1 MKIYHKKNFATGLL
15 FTLLGAAFIVLFLV
29 MGNIEPK
36 SVVFCV
42 LSLLLGPGLL
52 LRSFDK
58 RLSFQD
64 RVDELDERNILVK
77 LRTKSTAFSIVQ
89 YTLLG
94 VCVLCAVG
102 AIAYQRNPEGQLVLG
117 GMLIVSGVVW
127 FISLRLCGCCGW
139 FQKQGLHYEKKL

>member
-1 MKIYHKKNFATGLL
+1 MKLYHKKYFSAGLF

-29 MGNIEPK
+29 RGNIQPK
-36 SVVFCV
+36 SVVFCA

-58 RLSFQD
+58 RLFFQD

-94 VCVLCAVG
+94 ICALCAIG
-102 AIAYQRNPEGQLVLG
+102 AVLYEKNPDGQLVLG

-127 FISLRLCGCCGW
+127 FISLLAELFC
-139 FQKQGLHYEKKL
+139 GLHYEEKL

>member
-1 MKIYHKKNFATGLL
+1 MKIYHKKNFATGLF

-29 MGNIEPK
+29 KGNIEPK

-94 VCVLCAVG
+94 VCALCAVG
-102 AIAYQRNPEGQLVLG
+102 AIAYQRNPEGHLVLG

-127 FISLRLCGCCGW
+127 FISLLAELFC
-139 FQKQGLHYEKKL
+139 GLHYEKKL

>member
-1 MKIYHKKNFATGLL
+1 MKIYHKKNFATGLF

-29 MGNIEPK
+29 RGNIEPK

-94 VCVLCAVG
+94 VCALCAVG
-102 AIAYQRNPEGQLVLG
+102 AIVYQRDPEGQLVLG
-117 GMLIVSGVVW
+117 GMLVVSGVVW
-127 FISLRLCGCCGW
+127 FISLLAELLC
-139 FQKQGLHYEKKL
+139 GLHYEKKL

>member
-1 MKIYHKKNFATGLL
+1 MKIYHKKNFATGLF

-29 MGNIEPK
+29 RGNIELK

-94 VCVLCAVG
+94 ICALCAIG
-102 AIAYQRNPEGQLVLG
+102 AVLYEKNPDGQLVLG

-127 FISLRLCGCCGW
+127 FISLLAELFC
-139 FQKQGLHYEKKL
+139 GLHYEKKL

>member
-1 MKIYHKKNFATGLL
+1 MKIYHKKNFATGLF

-29 MGNIEPK
+29 RGNIEPK

-94 VCVLCAVG
+94 VCALCAIG
-102 AIAYQRNPEGQLVLG
+102 AVLYEKNPEGQLVLG

-127 FISLRLCGCCGW
+127 FISLLAELFC
-139 FQKQGLHYEKKL
+139 GLHYEKKL

>member
-1 MKIYHKKNFATGLL
+1 MKIYHKKNFATGLF

-29 MGNIEPK
+29 RGNIEPK

-58 RLSFQD
+58 RLSFQ
-64 RVDELDERNILVK
+64 ELDERNILVK

-127 FISLRLCGCCGW
+127 FISLLSELFC
-139 FQKQGLHYEKKL
+139 GLHYEKKL

>member
-1 MKIYHKKNFATGLL
+1 MKIYHKKNFATGLF
-15 FTLLGAAFIVLFLV
+15 FTLLGAAYILLFLV
-29 MGNIEPK
+29 KGNIEPK

-94 VCVLCAVG
+94 VCALCAIG
-102 AIAYQRNPEGQLVLG
+102 AVLYEENPEGQLVLG
-117 GMLIVSGVVW
+117 GMLVVSGVVW
-127 FISLRLCGCCGW
+127 FISLLAELFC
-139 FQKQGLHYEKKL
+139 GLHYEKKL

>member
-1 MKIYHKKNFATGLL
+1 MKIYHKKNFATGLF
-15 FTLLGAAFIVLFLV
+15 FTLLGAAYILLFLV
-29 MGNIEPK
+29 KGNIEPK

-94 VCVLCAVG
+94 VCALCAVG
-102 AIAYQRNPEGQLVLG
+102 AIVYQRDPEGQLVLG
-117 GMLIVSGVVW
+117 GVLVVSGVVW
-127 FISLRLCGCCGW
+127 FISLLAELLC
-139 FQKQGLHYEKKL
+139 GLHYEKKL

>member
-1 MKIYHKKNFATGLL
+1 MKIYHKKNFATGLF
-15 FTLLGAAFIVLFLV
+15 FTLLGAAYILLFLV
-29 MGNIEPK
+29 KGNIEPK

-52 LRSFDK
+52 LRSLDK

-64 RVDELDERNILVK
+64 KVDELDERNILVK

-94 VCVLCAVG
+94 VCVLCTIGAVL
-102 AIAYQRNPEGQLVLG
+102 YEENPEGQLVLG
-117 GMLIVSGVVW
+117 GMLVVSGVVW
-127 FISLRLCGCCGW
+127 FISLLAELFC
-139 FQKQGLHYEKKL
+139 GLHYEKKL

>member
-1 MKIYHKKNFATGLL
+1 MKIYHKKNFATGLF
-15 FTLLGAAFIVLFLV
+15 FTLLGAAYILLFLV
-29 MGNIEPK
+29 KGNIEPK

-52 LRSFDK
+52 LRSLDR

-94 VCVLCAVG
+94 VCALCAVG
-102 AIAYQRNPEGQLVLG
+102 AIVYQRDPEGQLVLG
-117 GMLIVSGVVW
+117 GMLVVSGVVW
-127 FISLRLCGCCGW
+127 FISLLAELFC
-139 FQKQGLHYEKKL
+139 GLHYEKKL

>member
-1 MKIYHKKNFATGLL
+1 MKIYHKKNFAEGLF

-29 MGNIEPK
+29 RGNIEPK

-94 VCVLCAVG
+94 VCVLCAIG
-102 AIAYQRNPEGQLVLG
+102 AVLYEKNPEGQLVLG

-127 FISLRLCGCCGW
+127 FISLLAELFC
-139 FQKQGLHYEKKL
+139 GLHYEKKL

>member
-1 MKIYHKKNFATGLL
+1 MKIYHKKNFAEGLF

-29 MGNIEPK
+29 RGNIQPK
-36 SVVFCV
+36 SVVFCM

-64 RVDELDERNILVK
+64 RVDALDERNILVK

-94 VCVLCAVG
+94 VCVLCAMG

-127 FISLRLCGCCGW
+127 FISLLAELFC
-139 FQKQGLHYEKKL
+139 GLHYEKKL